1 LAINKRKILEAA
13 QKFLQKG
20 SLDKA
25 LKEYQT
31 LLQADPRDSNS
42 RLKLGDIHLKL
53 GQKDEAI
60 TAYLKVAEQFMKD
73 GFDAKAVALYKQI
86 TKIDAN
92 RSDVQ
97 VPLAELYQRLGLTSE
112 AMAALQTA
120 ADAYHRE
127 GRKRDALELLRKMA
141 QLDPTN
147 TTSRMKIA
155 ELLRQAGL
163 KDEAIVEYEEVA
175 VELGRHDETDSLIQV
190 YERIL
195 ELDSNRVT
203 ALVGLAR
210 GLIAKGQAD
219 RAESFARRA
228 TELKPDSTDGFEL
241 LAESY
246 RATGRVTDLEP
257 LYRKLAELHRMHG
270 DEDRAREIL
279 QRFVS
284 AEPLQLDDSGLQ
296 AEPTPQDSE
305 PDVLDDTPLPRRG
318 AAPSR
323 APSKEEDDATFFE
336 TAAPVPRSA
345 PPEVDVEQVLA
356 EVSVY
361 LRYGKHDRAIAGL
374 ETVLSRDPENRTAL
388 EKLGEVLS
396 QTGDLARA
404 VSVWT
409 QAAKVAQAEG
419 DSAGVA
425 LLRDRIEALAPGKG
439 AGIEVKPAPKASSAP
454 APDAGKR
461 EPGEAESSDPF
472 VDVDLHGPEA
482 ELSGAAGES
491 PSSELEIDV
500 GSDLLGED
508 LPPSLDA
515 PEGESSEIPDIPAP
529 QGLGTDA
536 KMARGDDVEEEA
548 GEAGGS
554 DGSSTTPQ
562 QIVED
567 LEEGEFYFH
576 QGLYDEAT
584 AVYKRVLAAAPNH
597 PQALLRLGEIDAAR
611 GQDPAASPAARTAAA
626 KVTVAPPTPK
636 RGTLE
641 ETDPSLGAENAAW
654 SGKGGQAKPGS
665 KASPPPQAAA
675 QPASSEEVSVDL
687 SDLMGDEDLEPP
699 SLGAKPGEEA
709 FELSASTLD
718 PGSSAQ
724 DGKIEVAGSAIAET
738 NPDLSSVGE
747 EETEPEVP
755 SAAKSVTADESPFD
769 LAAELTEVFADD
781 DRRTGGTSSS
791 LDDSFAAVFR
801 EFKRG
806 VKRTVSQGDY
816 ETHYDLG
823 IAYREMGLT
832 EDAVGEFQ
840 LAMDSP
846 TRRMDSL
853 HMLGLCAIDLKR
865 PKEAVAHLERALAL
879 PDVPDSQQV
888 ALRFDLGRAFLEMGD
903 RARART
909 AFETVA
915 ALDPEFQDVG
925 DRLAELSGPDSQDDS
940 ANEDSSSDLLDSP
953 GAEAAPGGSES
964 RAASATSAE
973 NFESFDDLIA
983 EADSD
988 AGTDGESGVEAEQD
1002 EQEREAPEGK
1012 GRRAG
1017 VAASSRNSAKKATQT
1032 PETPAA
1038 PDPRVPA
1045 SPGPKSE
1052 PGSTPPR
1059 RRKISFV

>member
-60 TAYLKVAEQFMKD
+60 AAYLKVAEQFMKD

-141 QLDPTN
+141 TLDPTN

-163 KDEAIVEYEEVA
+163 KDEAIAEYEEVA
-175 VELGRHDETDSLIQV
+175 AELARHDETEALIQV

-195 ELDSNRVT
+195 ELDPGRVT

-210 GLIAKGQAD
+210 GLITKGQAD
-219 RAESFARRA
+219 RAEPFAKRA
-228 TELKPDSTDGFEL
+228 TELKPDSTDGFEV

-246 RATGRVTDLEP
+246 RAAGRVEELEAV
-257 LYRKLAELHRMHG
+257 YRKLADLYRTHG

-284 AEPLQLDDSGLQ
+284 AEPLQLDESGLQ
-296 AEPTPQDSE
+296 AAPTPRDGE
-305 PDVLDDTPLPRRG
+305 PDVLDDTPLPREG
-318 AAPSR
+318 PSDR
-323 APSKEEDDATFFE
+323 AGGDREEDDAVFFE
-336 TAAPVPRSA
+336 TAAPVPQ
-345 PPEVDVEQVLA
+345 PEVDVEQVLA

-374 ETVLSRDPENRTAL
+374 ETVLSREPENRAAL

-396 QTGDLARA
+396 QSGDLTRA
-404 VSVWT
+404 VAVWT

-419 DSAGVA
+419 DSAGVS

-439 AGIEVKPAPKASSAP
+439 AGIHSGSAQPSASPASAP
-454 APDAGKR
+454 QVGKG

-472 VDVDLHGPEA
+472 VDVDVDLHGPEGALGDAA
-482 ELSGAAGES
+482 ESN
-491 PSSELEIDV
+491 PPTDLEIDV

-508 LPPSLDA
+508 LPPSLE
-515 PEGESSEIPDIPAP
+515 PP
-529 QGLGTDA
+529 
-536 KMARGDDVEEEA
+536 EEEA
-548 GEAGGS
+548 SEFTETAAARGANFGKGNDTQVSVGEGTASGEEGAEAGGS
-554 DGSSTTPQ
+554 GSSTTPQ

-576 QGLYDEAT
+576 QGLHDEAT
-584 AVYKRVLAAAPNH
+584 GVYKRVLAAAPNH
-597 PQALLRLGEIDAAR
+597 PQALLRLGEIAAAR
-611 GQDPAASPAARTAAA
+611 GQDPAAPSVAGATA
-626 KVTVAPPTPK
+626 KVTVTPATSK
-636 RGTLE
+636 RAKLE
-641 ETDPSLGAENAAW
+641 ETDPSLGEESAPW
-654 SGKGGQAKPGS
+654 SGKAEQGKPNPKVTAEDAALQQADS
-665 KASPPPQAAA
+665 QD
-675 QPASSEEVSVDL
+675 VSVDL
-687 SDLMGDEDLEPP
+687 SDLMGDDDLE
-699 SLGAKPGEEA
+699 LGSKHTDDSA
-709 FELSASTLD
+709 ELSAPNLGDEPSVEEAVNGGGTIGD
-718 PGSSAQ
+718 T
-724 DGKIEVAGSAIAET
+724 D
-738 NPDLSSVGE
+738 PDLTSTVE
-747 EETEPEVP
+747 DETEPDVP
-755 SAAKSVTADESPFD
+755 SAPAAARADESPFD
-769 LAAELTEVFADD
+769 LAAELSEVFADD
-781 DRRTGGTSSS
+781 DRRTSGTSGS
-791 LDDSFAAVFR
+791 LDDGFAAVFR

-806 VKRTVSQGDY
+806 VQRTVSQGDY

-823 IAYREMGLT
+823 IAYREMGLL

-840 LAMDSP
+840 LAMESP
-846 TRRMDSL
+846 TRRMDCL

-865 PKEAVAHLERALAL
+865 PEEAVAHFERALSL

-888 ALRFDLGRAFLEMGD
+888 ALRFDLGRAFAEMGD

-925 DRLAELSGPDSQDDS
+925 DRLAELSEPDSS
-940 ANEDSSSDLLDSP
+940 ASSEDSGDETSDLLESLGD
-953 GAEAAPGGSES
+953 EDAAVSHEDESAAGSNVPS
-964 RAASATSAE
+964 E

-983 EADSD
+983 EAESELEPGTEQQADAEPTGPRRAAPEEMDAPSKD
-988 AGTDGESGVEAEQD
+988 AG
-1002 EQEREAPEGK
+1002 
-1012 GRRAG
+1012 RA
-1017 VAASSRNSAKKATQT
+1017 ATT
-1032 PETPAA
+1032 RETPAPEPPA
-1038 PDPRVPA
+1038 PA
-1045 SPGPKSE
+1045 PGPNQGTA
-1052 PGSTPPR
+1052 PTPPR

>member
-1 LAINKRKILEAA
+1 MAINKRKILEAA

-60 TAYLKVAEQFMKD
+60 GAYLKVAEQFMKD

-141 QLDPTN
+141 TLDPTN

-163 KDEAIVEYEEVA
+163 KDEAIAEYDEVA
-175 VELGRHDETDSLIQV
+175 AELARHDETESLIQV
-190 YERIL
+190 YERVL
-195 ELDSNRVT
+195 ELDSNRPS

-219 RAESFARRA
+219 RAAPFAKRA
-228 TELKPDSTDGFEL
+228 TEVKPDSTDGFEL

-246 RATGRVTDLEP
+246 RAIGRVEELEP
-257 LYRKLAELHRMHG
+257 LYRKLADLHRMHG

-284 AEPLQLDDSGLQ
+284 AEPLQLDESGLQ
-296 AEPTPQDSE
+296 ATPTPKESE
-305 PDVLDDTPLPRRG
+305 PDVLDDTPLPRQDRSG
-318 AAPSR
+318 RAAPDL
-323 APSKEEDDATFFE
+323 EDDAAFFE
-336 TAAPVPRSA
+336 TAAPVPQA
-345 PPEVDVEQVLA
+345 TPPEVDVEQVLA
-356 EVSVY
+356 EASVY
-361 LRYGKHDRAIAGL
+361 VRYGKHDRAIASL
-374 ETVLSRDPENRTAL
+374 EAALAREPENRAAL
-388 EKLGEVLS
+388 EKLGDVLS
-396 QTGDLARA
+396 QSGDQARA
-404 VSVWT
+404 VAVWT
-409 QAAKVAQAEG
+409 QAAKVAHAEG
-419 DSAGVA
+419 DSAGVS
-425 LLRDRIEALAPGKG
+425 LLRDRIEALSPGKG
-439 AGIEVKPAPKASSAP
+439 TAVDFEPAQPKSSSAP
-454 APDAGKR
+454 APDVGSR
-461 EPGEAESSDPF
+461 EPDESEPSDPF
-472 VDVDLHGPEA
+472 VDVDVDLDGPEG
-482 ELSGAAGES
+482 ELGDAPEES
-491 PSSELEIDV
+491 NPSADLEIDV
-500 GSDLLGED
+500 GTDLLSED
-508 LPPSLDA
+508 LPSLDA
-515 PEGESSEIPDIPAP
+515 SGEESSGVEAAAP
-529 QGLGTDA
+529 QRPTLDGRSDA
-536 KMARGDDVEEEA
+536 DLEISQDASSVEEES
-548 GEAGGS
+548 ETRES
-554 DGSSTTPQ
+554 EGSSTTPQ

-611 GQDPAASPAARTAAA
+611 GLDPAASSDAGAKSPA
-626 KVTVAPPTPK
+626 PTPSK
-636 RGTLE
+636 RAKLE
-641 ETDPSLGAENAAW
+641 ETDPSLGTENIPW
-654 SGKGGQAKPGS
+654 SGKERDKP
-665 KASPPPQAAA
+665 AAA
-675 QPASSEEVSVDL
+675 PSGAEAVLANAGSHEVSVDL
-687 SDLMGDEDLEPP
+687 SDLMGDEDLEQP
-699 SLGAKPGEEA
+699 SSPSK
-709 FELSASTLD
+709 STED
-718 PGSSAQ
+718 P
-724 DGKIEVAGSAIAET
+724 AERST
-738 NPDLSSVGE
+738 PDLGE
-747 EETEPEVP
+747 KSPVEQSLHAGEGSIGDTDPDLTRAGEDETEPEVP
-755 SAAKSVTADESPFD
+755 DTSKSADESTFD
-769 LAAELTEVFADD
+769 LAAELSEVFADD
-781 DRRTGGTSSS
+781 DRRTSSASGS

-806 VKRTVSQGDY
+806 IQRTVGQGDY

-823 IAYREMGLT
+823 IAYREMGLF

-840 LAMDSP
+840 LAMESP
-846 TRRMDSL
+846 TRRMDCL

-865 PKEAVAHLERALAL
+865 SEEAVTYLERALSL

-888 ALRFDLGRAFLEMGD
+888 ALRFDLGRAFAEMGD
-903 RARART
+903 SDRARK

-925 DRLAELSGPDSQDDS
+925 DRLAELNAAGSSSASEDGEASKGLLESLGEEDATPDDDS
-940 ANEDSSSDLLDSP
+940 GSS
-953 GAEAAPGGSES
+953 
-964 RAASATSAE
+964 
-973 NFESFDDLIA
+973 FESFDDVIA
-983 EADSD
+983 EA
-988 AGTDGESGVEAEQD
+988 ESELEPGAEQVAH
-1002 EQEREAPEGK
+1002 EKRGRARQTSAKTGAP
-1012 GRRAG
+1012 A
-1017 VAASSRNSAKKATQT
+1017 AASTKDEAVTDTTAERPAPQDPSA
-1032 PETPAA
+1032 P
-1038 PDPRVPA
+1038 V
-1045 SPGPKSE
+1045 
-1052 PGSTPPR
+1052 PGSKQDKGSGPPR

>member
-60 TAYLKVAEQFMKD
+60 GAYLKVAEQFMKD

-141 QLDPTN
+141 TLDPTN

-163 KDEAIVEYEEVA
+163 KDEAIAEYDEVA
-175 VELGRHDETDSLIQV
+175 AELARHDETESLIQV
-190 YERIL
+190 YERVL
-195 ELDSNRVT
+195 ELDSNRPS

-219 RAESFARRA
+219 RAAPFAKRA
-228 TELKPDSTDGFEL
+228 TEVKPDSTDGFEL

-246 RATGRVTDLEP
+246 RAIGRVEELEP
-257 LYRKLAELHRMHG
+257 LYRKLADLHRMHG

-284 AEPLQLDDSGLQ
+284 AEPLQLDESGLQ
-296 AEPTPQDSE
+296 ATPTPKESE
-305 PDVLDDTPLPRRG
+305 PDVLDDTPLPRQDRSG
-318 AAPSR
+318 RAAPDL
-323 APSKEEDDATFFE
+323 EDDAAFFE
-336 TAAPVPRSA
+336 TAAPVPQA
-345 PPEVDVEQVLA
+345 TPPEVDVEQVLA
-356 EVSVY
+356 EASVY
-361 LRYGKHDRAIAGL
+361 VRYGKHDRAIASL
-374 ETVLSRDPENRTAL
+374 EAALAREPENRAAL
-388 EKLGEVLS
+388 EKLGDVLS
-396 QTGDLARA
+396 QSGDQARA
-404 VSVWT
+404 VAVWT
-409 QAAKVAQAEG
+409 QAAKVAHAEG
-419 DSAGVA
+419 DSAGVS
-425 LLRDRIEALAPGKG
+425 LLRDRIEALSPGKG
-439 AGIEVKPAPKASSAP
+439 TAVDFEPAQPKSSSAP
-454 APDAGKR
+454 APDVGSR
-461 EPGEAESSDPF
+461 EPDESEPSDPF
-472 VDVDLHGPEA
+472 VDVDVDLDGPEG
-482 ELSGAAGES
+482 ELGDAPEES
-491 PSSELEIDV
+491 NPSADLEIDV
-500 GSDLLGED
+500 GTDLLSED
-508 LPPSLDA
+508 LPSLDA
-515 PEGESSEIPDIPAP
+515 SGEESSGVEAAAP
-529 QGLGTDA
+529 QRPTLDGRSDA
-536 KMARGDDVEEEA
+536 DLEISQDASSVEEES
-548 GEAGGS
+548 ETRES
-554 DGSSTTPQ
+554 EGSSTTPQ

-611 GQDPAASPAARTAAA
+611 GLDPAASSDAGAKSPA
-626 KVTVAPPTPK
+626 PTPSK
-636 RGTLE
+636 RAKLE
-641 ETDPSLGAENAAW
+641 ETDPSLGTENIPW
-654 SGKGGQAKPGS
+654 SGKERDKS
-665 KASPPPQAAA
+665 AAA
-675 QPASSEEVSVDL
+675 PSGAEAVLANAGSHEVSVDL
-687 SDLMGDEDLEPP
+687 SDLMGDEDLEQP
-699 SLGAKPGEEA
+699 SSPSK
-709 FELSASTLD
+709 STED
-718 PGSSAQ
+718 P
-724 DGKIEVAGSAIAET
+724 AERST
-738 NPDLSSVGE
+738 PDLGE
-747 EETEPEVP
+747 KSPVEQSLHAGEGSIGDTDPDLTRAGEDETEPEVP
-755 SAAKSVTADESPFD
+755 DTSKSADESTFD
-769 LAAELTEVFADD
+769 LAAELSEVFADD
-781 DRRTGGTSSS
+781 DRRTSSASGS

-806 VKRTVSQGDY
+806 IQRTVGQGDY

-823 IAYREMGLT
+823 IAYREMGLF

-840 LAMDSP
+840 LAMESP
-846 TRRMDSL
+846 TRRMDCL

-865 PKEAVAHLERALAL
+865 SEEAVTYLERALSL

-888 ALRFDLGRAFLEMGD
+888 ALRFDLGRAFAEMGD
-903 RARART
+903 SDRARK

-925 DRLAELSGPDSQDDS
+925 DRLAELNAAGSSSASEDGEASRDLLESLGEEDATPDDDS
-940 ANEDSSSDLLDSP
+940 GSS
-953 GAEAAPGGSES
+953 
-964 RAASATSAE
+964 
-973 NFESFDDLIA
+973 FESFDDVIA
-983 EADSD
+983 EA
-988 AGTDGESGVEAEQD
+988 ESELEPGAEQVAH
-1002 EQEREAPEGK
+1002 EKRGRARQTSAKTGAP
-1012 GRRAG
+1012 A
-1017 VAASSRNSAKKATQT
+1017 AASTKDEAVTDTTAERPAPQDPSA
-1032 PETPAA
+1032 P
-1038 PDPRVPA
+1038 V
-1045 SPGPKSE
+1045 
-1052 PGSTPPR
+1052 PGSKPDKGSGPPR